1 MEPRPIGR
9 GRLAMPEG
17 MEIASFRR
25 ITPGILASA
34 RLAMANDVPDTSKAE
49 VAVILK
55 KAAPVLG
62 IDGSAY
68 HVMDILLGLSRASD
82 WQGSNRPIVAISNA
96 KLAEYTARSVRQVT
110 RCIRRLVEAGIVAY
124 RDSPTG
130 RRFVYRGKDGDIDK
144 GYGLDFTPARVRIQ
158 ELKGIVESFQA
169 RLKAE
174 QEARRAATRFARAI
188 VDACDA
194 YPERALE
201 WKRELEDI
209 SSGPDG
215 QAAGALE
222 ELHKRIVNEVTR
234 EYVPKDLSSE
244 GDINVS
250 PNINT
255 TTQNSFERNKHQP
268 RSNER
273 DSFPNSSDRGAVAR
287 STEEKNETETLTAA
301 SPIALRGA
309 EGTDEVQSRVLAS
322 VSVSLIRSACP
333 QASDFVGGSFQNW
346 PELAKRAD
354 DMRVA
359 IGLSQAAWTDGVRR
373 AGRYAAAAI
382 LVTVLEKALA
392 QPDQISSPG
401 GYFRAMVDRAVDGSL
416 HLEKSLF
423 GLADAALKRDQARG
437 SGLTAGVTAVT
448 PGSQYQRG
456 RNRPAAHPG
465 VDKPL
470 KTEG

>member
-1 MEPRPIGR
+1 
-9 GRLAMPEG
+9 MPEG

-25 ITPGILASA
+25 VTPGILASA

-169 RLKAE
+169 RLNAE

-194 YPERALE
+194 YPERAPE

-209 SSGPDG
+209 SGGPG
-215 QAAGALE
+215 PEAAGALGA
-222 ELHKRIVNEVTR
+222 LHKRIVIEVTA
-234 EYVPKDLSSE
+234 EYVSDDMSRE

-250 PNINT
+250 SNINT
-255 TTQNSFERNKHQP
+255 TPQNSSERKDHRP

-273 DSFPNSSDRGAVAR
+273 DSLASSSDRHAVAR
-287 STEEKNETETLTAA
+287 SAEEKSEAKTHRPA
-301 SPIALRGA
+301 SPITSRRA
-309 EGTDEVQSRVLAS
+309 EGTEDVQSRVLAS

-346 PELAKRAD
+346 PELTKRAD

-373 AGRYAAAAI
+373 AGRYASAAI

-392 QPDQISSPG
+392 QPGQLSSPG

-437 SGLTAGVTAVT
+437 SALATGVTAVT
-448 PGSQYQRG
+448 PGSQFQRG
-456 RNRPAAHPG
+456 RNRPAARPA

-470 KTEG
+470 KT